1 MAKNE
6 EPDPE
11 ELGTWVNQRQ
21 DEPLPAS
28 HDDDRGQ
35 SAVVRNEQHAETH
48 AAGRP
53 GGPPEQSSPGI
64 QPAQP
69 SEHAP
74 SDIDPGQAVRDMM
87 PSGPDPQGDVPDAPA
102 VQVATVE
109 GVHGG
114 YVTTEGTVGES
125 QTGRDARDEEN
136 DPSPPGPVRLVSNAV
151 PGKPDGEVDTRP

>member
-1 MAKNE
+1 MANNE

-11 ELGTWVNQRQ
+11 EMGTWVNQRQ

-74 SDIDPGQAVRDMM
+74 GDTGPGKAVRDMM
-87 PSGPDPQGDVPDAPA
+87 PGGPDPQGEVPDAPA

-114 YVTTEGTVGES
+114 YVTTEGVVGES
-125 QTGRDARDEEN
+125 QTDRDARDEEN
-136 DPSPPGPVRLVSNAV
+136 DASPPGPVRLVSNAV

>member
-11 ELGTWVNQRQ
+11 EMGTWVNQRQ

-48 AAGRP
+48 AAG
-53 GGPPEQSSPGI
+53 GAGQPPEQSSPGI

-74 SDIDPGQAVRDMM
+74 GDTRPGKAVRDMM

-102 VQVATVE
+102 VQVASVE

-114 YVTTEGTVGES
+114 YVTTEGAVGES
-125 QTGRDARDEEN
+125 QTDKDARDEEN
-136 DPSPPGPVRLVSNAV
+136 DASPPGPVRLVSNAV

>member
-1 MAKNE
+1 MANNE

-11 ELGTWVNQRQ
+11 EMGTWVNQRQ

-53 GGPPEQSSPGI
+53 GGSPEQSSPGMPEQSSPGI

-69 SEHAP
+69 SRA
-74 SDIDPGQAVRDMM
+74 R
-87 PSGPDPQGDVPDAPA
+87 PQ
-102 VQVATVE
+102 
-109 GVHGG
+109 
-114 YVTTEGTVGES
+114 
-125 QTGRDARDEEN
+125 
-136 DPSPPGPVRLVSNAV
+136 
-151 PGKPDGEVDTRP
+151 

>member
-1 MAKNE
+1 MANNE
-6 EPDPE
+6 EPEPE
-11 ELGTWVNQRQ
+11 EMGTWVNQRQ

-35 SAVVRNEQHAETH
+35 SAVIRNEQHAETH
-48 AAGRP
+48 AAGGP
-53 GGPPEQSSPGI
+53 GRPPEQSSPGI

-74 SDIDPGQAVRDMM
+74 GDTGPGKAVRDMM

-114 YVTTEGTVGES
+114 YVTTEGAVAES
-125 QTGRDARDEEN
+125 QTDEDARDEEN
-136 DPSPPGPVRLVSNAV
+136 DARPTGPVRLVSNAV

>member
-1 MAKNE
+1 MANNE
-6 EPDPE
+6 EPEPE
-11 ELGTWVNQRQ
+11 EMGTWVNQRQ

-48 AAGRP
+48 AAGQP
-53 GGPPEQSSPGI
+53 GQPPEQSSPGI

-74 SDIDPGQAVRDMM
+74 GDTGPGKAVRDMM
-87 PSGPDPQGDVPDAPA
+87 PSGPAPQGDVPDAPA

-114 YVTTEGTVGES
+114 YVTTEGAVGES
-125 QTGRDARDEEN
+125 QTDKDARDEEN
-136 DPSPPGPVRLVSNAV
+136 DASPPGPVRLVSNAV